1 MFRAAVAVAVAL
13 ATVISPT
20 VTQAD
25 VYFGSLHGH
34 TQYSDGQG
42 TPAQAFAWGRQYF
55 DFFAVTDHGEMLTS
69 AEWKEIGR
77 QADRAN
83 RNGRFVALRGFEYSN
98 PLQGHACV
106 WDTSSYTSAFLQ
118 PTLDGFYRWLDRAGG
133 LASFN
138 HPGDPAGAF
147 RFFALSSNVVDNMV
161 AIETGNGSD
170 PNLAQSPSTQFW
182 SWYLYALDQGWK
194 VAPVFEQDNHSLG
207 LPTPGRTAVHAD
219 ALSREALLAALRAR
233 RVYSTDDP
241 DLRVDFSAKLAGD
254 AVGVPM
260 GSTLPAGD
268 VIFDVQVADRDEPIL
283 RLELVTSGGALVD
296 AIDLTDGSNTA
307 SWAPTATV
315 TPGQWVVLRV
325 VTQEL
330 HGDWGGQDN
339 VAFTAPIWF
348 Q

>member
-1 MFRAAVAVAVAL
+1 MVRAAAAAVAL
-13 ATVISPT
+13 AAMMSPT
-20 VTQAD
+20 VTIGG

-42 TPAQAFAWGRQYF
+42 TPAQVFAWGRLYF
-55 DFFAVTDHGEMLTS
+55 DFFAVTDPGELLTS
-69 AEWKEIGR
+69 TEWKDLGR

-83 RNGRFVALRGFEYSN
+83 RDGTFVALRGFEYSH
-98 PLQGHACV
+98 PVQGHACV
-106 WDTSSYTSAFLQ
+106 WNTSSYTSAFLQ
-118 PTLDGFYRWLDRAGG
+118 PTLVGFYRWLDRAGG

-138 HPGDPAGAF
+138 HPGDPVGTF
-147 RFFALSSNVVDNMV
+147 GLLALSGNVLDNFV

-170 PNLAQSPSTQFW
+170 PNLAQSPSTQYW
-182 SWYLYALDQGWK
+182 PWYLYALDQGWN
-194 VAPVFEQDNHSLG
+194 VAPVFAQDNHSLG
-207 LPTPGRTAVHAD
+207 VPSPGRTAIHAD
-219 ALSREALLAALRAR
+219 ALTRRALLAALGAH

-241 DLRVDFSAKLAGD
+241 DLVVDFSARRAGD

-268 VIFDVQVADRDEPIL
+268 VTFEVQVEDRDEPIL
-283 RLELVTSGGALVD
+283 RLELVTSGGEVLDDV
-296 AIDLTDGSNTA
+296 DLTDGSNTA

-315 TPGQWVVLRV
+315 TPGRWVVLRV
-325 VTQEL
+325 VTREL